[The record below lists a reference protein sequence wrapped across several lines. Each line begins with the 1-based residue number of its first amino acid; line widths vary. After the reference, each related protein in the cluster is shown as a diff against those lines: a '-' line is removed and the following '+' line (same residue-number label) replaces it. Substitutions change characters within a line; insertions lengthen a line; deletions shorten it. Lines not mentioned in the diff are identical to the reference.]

1 MTVRFVVPTTAG
13 EARIDAQVRDHA
25 GAAMILEAL
34 SARWGAAE
42 LFIGDHSGLLLEKST
57 RLGANRV
64 ERVEIV
70 GNMIRAIHEPQ
81 EKRDRLSWK
90 TIPGNGTNPRL
101 FPRFVKGQ
109 WCVEPKDGGW
119 VGTRRNED
127 GRGRRGSAGRRWQVP
142 NRGCGEGAGRCRYR
156 EREVPGWIGRWCP
169 PLALRAR
176 RGGPPCRRGAGHR
189 RRLRGRLALTAPG
202 CEQRPPCSLW

>member
-1 MTVRFVVPTTAG
+1 MTVRFAVATTAG
-13 EARIDAQVRDHA
+13 ESRIDAEIFDCA
-25 GAAMILEAL
+25 GAAMILESLA
-34 SARWGAAE
+34 ARWGAAE
-42 LFIGDHSGLLLEKST
+42 IFVGDRGGLLLERSN
-57 RLGANRV
+57 RLGANRI

-70 GNMIRAIHEPQ
+70 EDMIRALWYPP
-81 EKRDRLSWK
+81 KAKPRLAWT

-156 EREVPGWIGRWCP
+156 ERGVPGWIGRW
-169 PLALRAR
+169 
-176 RGGPPCRRGAGHR
+176 
-189 RRLRGRLALTAPG
+189 
-202 CEQRPPCSLW
+202 